1 MSINYSLFAFPKGS
15 SSKRRKDISIT
26 NRDKVK
32 QIFHYQCAL
41 CGKKG
46 TQIHHIVYKSED
58 RSKID
63 DIDNLILLCTECHQ
77 RVHSNKDYWQ
87 EKLKGLRKEF
97 K

>member
-1 MSINYSLFAFPKGS
+1 MTIDYSIFAIPKGS
-15 SSKRRKDISIT
+15 SLKRRKDISIT

-58 RSKID
+58 KSKID
-63 DIDNLILLCTECHQ
+63 DIDNLILLCTECQLLEVRQYHI
-77 RVHSNKDYWQ
+77 
-87 EKLKGLRKEF
+87 GLQLQQCIEDG
-97 K
+97 